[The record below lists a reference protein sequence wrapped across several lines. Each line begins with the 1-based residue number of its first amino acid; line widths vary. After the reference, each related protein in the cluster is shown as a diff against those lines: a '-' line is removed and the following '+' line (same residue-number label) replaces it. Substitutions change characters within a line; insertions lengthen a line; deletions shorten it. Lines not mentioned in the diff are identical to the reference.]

1 MPDIYLRSGATNPD
15 DIILR
20 DPTAADGGIV
30 FSGVGD
36 SAQDEQTDVGLGI
49 IVGGAVPA
57 VPAVSAGGR
66 RGRIHIHPAPV
77 YVRQRIA
84 GRGDS
89 GQSLQ
94 FCAGAGSMWVVRRG
108 AGQSEQPRQGSE
120 GGGRLDFEALNEQ
133 ELLELILIE
142 AA

>member
-36 SAQDEQTDVGLGI
+36 SAQDEQTDVGLGM

-66 RGRIHIHPAPV
+66 RGRIRIHPAPV
-77 YVRQRIA
+77 YIRQRIA
-84 GRGDS
+84 GRSDS

-94 FCAGAGSMWVVRRG
+94 FCAGAGSIWVVRRG
-108 AGQSEQPRQGSE
+108 AGDSAQRQQWGS
-120 GGGRLDFEALNEQ
+120 GTARLTFEAITER
-133 ELLELILIE
+133 ELLELIMIE